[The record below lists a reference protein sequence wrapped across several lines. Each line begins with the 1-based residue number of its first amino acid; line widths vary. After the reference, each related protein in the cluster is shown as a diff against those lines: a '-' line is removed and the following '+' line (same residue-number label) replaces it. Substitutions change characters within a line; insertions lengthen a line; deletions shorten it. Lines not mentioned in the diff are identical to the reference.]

1 MEHDLVEEGAWAAIV
16 IQQGVTHALDLARS
30 IGNANYNGSQA
41 ISVYYAQTRQES
53 ALGSYLVPPLPNL
66 LLNSTSPCENQ
77 DLCLKEV

>member
-41 ISVYYAQTRQES
+41 ISVYYAQARQES
-53 ALGSYLVPPLPNL
+53 ALGSYLVPLMQASL
-66 LLNSTSPCENQ
+66 GQLTAQVSAQSAAQ
-77 DLCLKEV
+77 